1 VIAMTLL
8 TIVDT
13 HAFVRVALYGLLGAV
28 GLVLAFGGALLAVD
42 RAEGE
47 GAHAV
52 PAAARAGWLLLAA
65 LGGAACLALLGVGL
79 WAMTQK

>member
-1 VIAMTLL
+1 MTVA

-13 HAFVRVALYGLLGAV
+13 HAFVRVALYGLLGSL

-42 RAEGE
+42 RAEGDGPG
-47 GAHAV
+47 GATAAV
-52 PAAARAGWLLLAA
+52 RAGWLALAA
-65 LGGAACLALLGVGL
+65 LGGLACLALLGVGI

>member
-1 VIAMTLL
+1 MTLL

-42 RAEGE
+42 RAEGDT
-47 GAHAV
+47 AT
-52 PAAARAGWLLLAA
+52 AARAGWLLLAA
-65 LGGAACLALLGVGL
+65 LGGVACLALLGVGL
-79 WAMTQK
+79 WAMTRT

>member
-1 VIAMTLL
+1 MLL

-13 HAFVRVALYGLLGAV
+13 DAFVRVALYGIHGAV
-28 GLVLAFGGALLAVD
+28 GLVVAFGGALLAVD

-47 GAHAV
+47 GTHEV

-65 LGGAACLALLGVGL
+65 LGGAACLALLGAGI